1 MAATD
6 TQDGLRPA
14 QRFIKRSFDL
24 LVAATGLLLGGWLIL
39 LAWLLASID
48 TGGNGFFMQQR
59 IGRNGKPFRVVKIKT
74 MRDTAGGTTVTQRG
88 DPRITRVGA
97 LLRKLKIDE
106 LPQLFNV
113 LVGSMS
119 LVGPR
124 PDVSGFA
131 DCLQGT
137 DRLMLSIAPG
147 ITGPATLKY
156 RDEETLLAE
165 QPDPEQRNREV
176 IWPDKVQIN
185 LHYVRNWSFASDL
198 RYILQTLSG

>member
-165 QPDPEQRNREV
+165 QPDPEQHNRDV

>member
-6 TQDGLRPA
+6 MNTGLTA
-14 QRFIKRSFDL
+14 GQRLAKRCFDL
-24 LVAATGLLLGGWLIL
+24 LVAVTGLLLGGWLIL

-48 TGGNGFFMQQR
+48 TRSNGFFIQER
-59 IGRNGKPFRVVKIKT
+59 VGRNGRTFHVIKIKT
-74 MRDTAGGTTVTQRG
+74 MRDTTGGTTVTQRG
-88 DPRITRVGA
+88 DPRITYLGT

-131 DCLQGT
+131 DTLTGEE
-137 DRLMLSIAPG
+137 RLILSIAPG

-156 RDEETLLAE
+156 RDEEALLAQQAE
-165 QPDPEQRNREV
+165 PEKYNREV
-176 IWPDKVQIN
+176 IWPDKVKIN
-185 LHYVRNWSFASDL
+185 LYYVRNWRFTADL
-198 RYILQTLSG
+198 RYILQTVSA